1 MMDVA
6 RIAQAIREAGLTG
19 WLFYNQFHRDEI
31 SDLALGIPRATH
43 NSRPW
48 AYLVP
53 AEGEPTRI
61 VHAIEP
67 GILDHLP
74 GRLVRC
80 TARDELFAALG
91 AAVGPGARLAAQ
103 YSTAFPVSSFP
114 DHGTAELVE
123 RLGIRLVS
131 SEELIVDCLGT
142 IDEEGEGSH
151 RRAALALHD
160 VVREVWK
167 RIRSAFAGGGS
178 VHESDAVE
186 WIAGLI
192 AEAGLETDGPVLVAA
207 GEASA
212 DPHYEP
218 VGRGRLLRPGDV
230 VQLDLWARQPGER
243 SVYADISWV
252 GVLTAQPT
260 AEQARVFDAVASARE
275 AAAAAIDAG
284 LAAGIT
290 GAEVDRTVR
299 ELIGS
304 LGYAGGLRHR
314 TGHAIGTRV
323 HGYGV
328 NLDGV
333 EFPDH
338 RRLREGSCFS
348 IEPGIYLARFGMRTE
363 VDGIVLGG
371 RLELT
376 GGPRQQRLLDL
387 GGGA

>member
-1 MMDVA
+1 MTDVA
-6 RIAQAIREAGLTG
+6 RIVRAIREAGLCG

-48 AYLVP
+48 AYVVP

-61 VHAIEP
+61 VHVIEP
-67 GILDHLP
+67 GILEHLP

-80 TARDELFAALG
+80 TARDDLFAAIGG
-91 AAVGPGARLAAQ
+91 ALGPGARLAAQ
-103 YSTAFPVSSFP
+103 FSTAFPVSSFL
-114 DHGTAELVE
+114 DHGTAQLIE
-123 RLGIRLVS
+123 RLGIRLVP

-142 IDEEGEGSH
+142 LDADGEASH
-151 RRAALALHD
+151 RRAALALHA
-160 VVREVWK
+160 VVHAAWA
-167 RIRSAFAGGGS
+167 RIRSACAGGGA
-178 VHESDAVE
+178 VHEADVQE
-186 WIAGLI
+186 WIAGLV
-192 AEAGLETDGPVLVAA
+192 ADAGLETDGPLLVAA

-218 VGRGRLLRPGDV
+218 VGRGRRLLPGDV
-230 VQLDLWARQPGER
+230 VQLDLWAREPGER
-243 SVYADISWV
+243 SVFADISWV
-252 GVLTAQPT
+252 GVLAPRPT
-260 AEQARVFDAVASARE
+260 AEQDRVFDAVVCARE
-275 AAAAAIDAG
+275 AGAAALDTG
-284 LAAGIT
+284 LAAGLS
-290 GAEVDRTVR
+290 GADVDRAVR
-299 ELIGS
+299 GCIDS
-304 LGYAGGLRHR
+304 LGFAAGLRHR

-328 NLDGV
+328 NLDSV

-348 IEPGIYLARFGMRTE
+348 IEPGIYLDRFGMRTE
-363 VDGIVLGG
+363 VDGIVRGG

-387 GGGA
+387 GSGA